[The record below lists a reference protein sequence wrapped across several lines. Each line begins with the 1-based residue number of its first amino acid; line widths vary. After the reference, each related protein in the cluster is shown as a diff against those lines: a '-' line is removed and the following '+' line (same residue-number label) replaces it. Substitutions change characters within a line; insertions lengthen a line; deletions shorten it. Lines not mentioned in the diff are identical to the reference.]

1 MGFSGNKLLASAY
14 SLHKV
19 NVPRLPTGFHSS
31 LLLTRNKQNKKEIE
45 INRIGTLARTSGLSI
60 SRAFFVESL
69 VKGVTFSVF
78 RDIFKKANI
87 GLTY

>member
-1 MGFSGNKLLASAY
+1 MLASAY
-14 SLHKV
+14 SLHNV
-19 NVPRLPTGFHSS
+19 NVPQLPTGFHSS
-31 LLLTRNKQNKKEIE
+31 LLLTRKKQNKTEIE

-60 SRAFFVESL
+60 SQAFFVESL